1 MKPKIWLRSGEQI
14 WIELATDEKGTLS
27 ISSIAERVNL
37 LPRNLLLGELAVKEG
52 ITVKDVRDVYGSTA
66 GESKDSAVI
75 VRGTAILPPGVLFLV
90 VKCYKMFQY
99 GLVDSA
105 VRVVMNIRTCSLEA
119 DGFVRFRQDVG
130 FAL

>member
-14 WIELATDEKGTLS
+14 WLEPATDEKGTLN
-27 ISSIAERVNL
+27 IYRIAERMNL
-37 LPRNLLLGELAVKEG
+37 LPQTLMFEELGAYEG
-52 ITVKDVRDVYGSTA
+52 TTIEDVRDAWGLTA
-66 GESKDSAVI
+66 GQSKDSAVL
-75 VRGTAILPPGVLFLV
+75 VGGTAISPPGVL
-90 VKCYKMFQY
+90 VKCYKMFQH

>member
-14 WIELATDEKGTLS
+14 WWETATDEKGTLN
-27 ISSIAERVNL
+27 IDRIAGRMNL
-37 LPRNLLLGELAVKEG
+37 LPRTLLFEELAAYEG
-52 ITVKDVRDVYGSTA
+52 ITIGNVTDGHGPTA
-66 GESKDSAVI
+66 GQLKDSAVI
-75 VRGTAILPPGVLFLV
+75 VRGTAIPPPGVLFLA